1 MGLGAEET
9 EAMTDETSAGVRKA
23 GVVGM
28 ISGKVRVEIHLLQ
41 VIGKTSPTVL
51 RHWDGKNARLNAV
64 IGNPPVNAVSETGI
78 RNSVVGTFL
87 REKRVLAASVSV
99 ASPLARKEDVNVSL
113 VGRSVIRKIG
123 LKTGRIVLE
132 AVRVPLGKAI
142 VRKAASETVSAIV
155 LSTGKGISRIA
166 RRVVSVLRTI
176 VGSVHFRGMI
186 VFPGVKTGE
195 GGFRARIVAATVR
208 DVFREKAVLKIALPV
223 KTVSPVAD
231 GMPEVG
237 IPLTGKVVLQAVP
250 ASEAAL
256 AVTGIVRK
264 AVVLN
269 VLRSVAAMTEASAA
283 SVPLRTRPS

>member
-23 GVVGM
+23 GAVGM

-41 VIGKTSPTVL
+41 VIGKTSPTTP
-51 RHWDGKNARLNAV
+51 RHSGGKNARLNAA

-99 ASPLARKEDVNVSL
+99 ASPLARKGNVKVSL
-113 VGRSVIRKIG
+113 AGRSTIRKIG
-123 LKTGRIVLE
+123 LKTGQGGLE
-132 AVRVPLGKAI
+132 TVPVPWGKAV
-142 VRKAASETVSAIV
+142 VRKAASEAVLAVV
-155 LSTGKGISRIA
+155 LSAGNGISRIA

-176 VGSVHFRGMI
+176 VGIVHFRGMI
-186 VFPGVKTGE
+186 VFPGLKTGE
-195 GGFRARIVAATVR
+195 GGFRARSVAATVR
-208 DVFREKAVLKIALPV
+208 DVFREKAVLKTAHPV
-223 KTVSPVAD
+223 MIVSPVAD

-237 IPLTGKVVLQAVP
+237 GPLTGKAVLRGVP
-250 ASEAAL
+250 VSEAAS
-256 AVTGIVRK
+256 AVTGVVRK

-269 VLRSVAAMTEASAA
+269 VLRSVAAMTGA
-283 SVPLRTRPS
+283 SVANVPR

>member
-41 VIGKTSPTVL
+41 VIGKTNPTTL
-51 RHWDGKNARLNAV
+51 RHSGGKNARLNAA

-99 ASPLARKEDVNVSL
+99 ASPLARKENVNVSL
-113 VGRSVIRKIG
+113 AGRSTIRKIG
-123 LKTGRIVLE
+123 LKTGQGGLE
-132 AVRVPLGKAI
+132 TVPVPLGKAG
-142 VRKAASETVSAIV
+142 VRKAASEAVSAVV
-155 LSTGKGISRIA
+155 LSAGNGILRIA

-176 VGSVHFRGMI
+176 VGIVHFRGMI
-186 VFPGVKTGE
+186 VFPGLKTGE

-208 DVFREKAVLKIALPV
+208 DVFREKAVLKTAHPV
-223 KTVSPVAD
+223 MIVSPVAD

-237 IPLTGKVVLQAVP
+237 VPLTGKAVLRGVP
-250 ASEAAL
+250 ASEAAS
-256 AVTGIVRK
+256 AATGVVRK

-269 VLRSVAAMTEASAA
+269 VLRSVVAMREASVAND
-283 SVPLRTRPS
+283 PR

>member
-41 VIGKTSPTVL
+41 VIGKTSPTTP
-51 RHWDGKNARLNAV
+51 RHSGGKNARLNAA
-64 IGNPPVNAVSETGI
+64 IGNLPVNAVSEIGI

-99 ASPLARKEDVNVSL
+99 ASPLARKENVNVSL
-113 VGRSVIRKIG
+113 AGRSTIRKIG
-123 LKTGRIVLE
+123 LKIGQGDLE
-132 AVRVPLGKAI
+132 TVPVPLGKVV
-142 VRKAASETVSAIV
+142 VRKAASEAVLAVV
-155 LSTGKGISRIA
+155 LSAGNGILRIA

-176 VGSVHFRGMI
+176 VGTVYFRGMI
-186 VFPGVKTGE
+186 VFPGLKTGE
-195 GGFRARIVAATVR
+195 GGFRARSVAATVR
-208 DVFREKAVLKIALPV
+208 DVLREKAVLKTAHPV
-223 KTVSPVAD
+223 MIVSPVAD

-237 IPLTGKVVLQAVP
+237 VPLTGKAVLRGVP
-250 ASEAAL
+250 VSEAAS
-256 AVTGIVRK
+256 AVTGVVRK

-269 VLRSVAAMTEASAA
+269 VLRSVAAMTGA
-283 SVPLRTRPS
+283 SVANVPG

>member
-41 VIGKTSPTVL
+41 VIGKTSPTAL

-64 IGNPPVNAVSETGI
+64 TGNPPVNAVSETGI
-78 RNSVVGTFL
+78 RNSVIGTSL

-99 ASPLARKEDVNVSL
+99 ASPLARKENVNVSL
-113 VGRSVIRKIG
+113 AGRSTIRKIG
-123 LKTGRIVLE
+123 LKIGQGDLE
-132 AVRVPLGKAI
+132 TVPVPLGKVV
-142 VRKAASETVSAIV
+142 VRKAASEAVLAVV
-155 LSTGKGISRIA
+155 LSAGNGISRIA

-176 VGSVHFRGMI
+176 VGTVYFRGMI
-186 VFPGVKTGE
+186 VFPGLKTGE
-195 GGFRARIVAATVR
+195 GGFRARSVAATVR
-208 DVFREKAVLKIALPV
+208 DVLREKAVLKTAHPV
-223 KTVSPVAD
+223 MIVSPVAD

-237 IPLTGKVVLQAVP
+237 VPLTGKAVLRGVP
-250 ASEAAL
+250 VSEAAS
-256 AVTGIVRK
+256 AVTGVVRK

-269 VLRSVAAMTEASAA
+269 VLRSVAAMTGA
-283 SVPLRTRPS
+283 SVANVPR

>member
-41 VIGKTSPTVL
+41 VIGKTSPTTP
-51 RHWDGKNARLNAV
+51 RHSGGKNARLNAA
-64 IGNPPVNAVSETGI
+64 IGNPPVNAVSEIGI

-99 ASPLARKEDVNVSL
+99 ASPLARKENVNVSL
-113 VGRSVIRKIG
+113 AGRSTIRKIG
-123 LKTGRIVLE
+123 LKIGQGDLE
-132 AVRVPLGKAI
+132 TVPVPWGKVV
-142 VRKAASETVSAIV
+142 VRKAASEAVLAVV
-155 LSTGKGISRIA
+155 LSAGNGILRIA

-176 VGSVHFRGMI
+176 VGIVHFRGMI

-208 DVFREKAVLKIALPV
+208 DVFREKAVLKTAHPV
-223 KTVSPVAD
+223 MIVSPVAD

-237 IPLTGKVVLQAVP
+237 VPLTGKAVLRGVP
-250 ASEAAL
+250 VSEAAS
-256 AVTGIVRK
+256 AVTGVVRK

-269 VLRSVAAMTEASAA
+269 VLRSVVAMREASVAND
-283 SVPLRTRPS
+283 PR

>member
-41 VIGKTSPTVL
+41 VIGKTSPTTP
-51 RHWDGKNARLNAV
+51 RHSGGKNARLNAA
-64 IGNPPVNAVSETGI
+64 IGNLPVNAVSEIGI

-99 ASPLARKEDVNVSL
+99 ASPLARKGNVNVSL
-113 VGRSVIRKIG
+113 AGRSTIRKIG
-123 LKTGRIVLE
+123 LKIGQGDLE
-132 AVRVPLGKAI
+132 TVPVPLGKVV
-142 VRKAASETVSAIV
+142 VRKAASEAVLAVV
-155 LSTGKGISRIA
+155 LSAGNGILRIA

-176 VGSVHFRGMI
+176 VGTVYFRGMI
-186 VFPGVKTGE
+186 VFPGLKTGE
-195 GGFRARIVAATVR
+195 GGFRARSVAATVR
-208 DVFREKAVLKIALPV
+208 DVLREKAVLKTAHPV
-223 KTVSPVAD
+223 MIVSPVAD

-237 IPLTGKVVLQAVP
+237 VPLTGKAVLRGVP
-250 ASEAAL
+250 VSEAA
-256 AVTGIVRK
+256 TGVVRK

-283 SVPLRTRPS
+283 NVPG

>member
-41 VIGKTSPTVL
+41 VIGKTSPTTP
-51 RHWDGKNARLNAV
+51 RHSGGKNARLNAA
-64 IGNPPVNAVSETGI
+64 IGNLPVNAVSEIGI

-99 ASPLARKEDVNVSL
+99 ASPLARKENVNVSL
-113 VGRSVIRKIG
+113 AGRSTIRKIG
-123 LKTGRIVLE
+123 LKIGQGDLE
-132 AVRVPLGKAI
+132 TVPIPLGKVV
-142 VRKAASETVSAIV
+142 VRKAASEAVLAVV
-155 LSTGKGISRIA
+155 LSAGNGILRIA

-176 VGSVHFRGMI
+176 VGTVYFRGMI
-186 VFPGVKTGE
+186 VFPGLKTGE
-195 GGFRARIVAATVR
+195 GGFRARSVAATVR
-208 DVFREKAVLKIALPV
+208 DVLREKAVLKTAHPV
-223 KTVSPVAD
+223 MIVSPVAD

-237 IPLTGKVVLQAVP
+237 VPLTGKAVLRGVP
-250 ASEAAL
+250 VSEAA
-256 AVTGIVRK
+256 TGVVRK

-283 SVPLRTRPS
+283 NVPG

>member
-41 VIGKTSPTVL
+41 VIGKTSPTTP
-51 RHWDGKNARLNAV
+51 RHSGGKNARLNAA
-64 IGNPPVNAVSETGI
+64 IGNLPVNAVSEIGI

-99 ASPLARKEDVNVSL
+99 ASPLARKENVNVSL
-113 VGRSVIRKIG
+113 AGRSTIRKIG
-123 LKTGRIVLE
+123 LKTGQGDLE
-132 AVRVPLGKAI
+132 TVPVPLGKVV
-142 VRKAASETVSAIV
+142 VRKAASEAVLAVV
-155 LSTGKGISRIA
+155 LSAGNGILRIA

-176 VGSVHFRGMI
+176 VGIVHFRGMI
-186 VFPGVKTGE
+186 VFPGLKTGE

-208 DVFREKAVLKIALPV
+208 DVFREKAVLKTAHPV
-223 KTVSPVAD
+223 MIVSLVAD

-237 IPLTGKVVLQAVP
+237 GLLTGKAVLRGVP
-250 ASEAAL
+250 ASEAAS
-256 AVTGIVRK
+256 AATGVVRK

-269 VLRSVAAMTEASAA
+269 VLRSVVAMREASVAND
-283 SVPLRTRPS
+283 PR

>member
-41 VIGKTSPTVL
+41 VIGKTSPTTP
-51 RHWDGKNARLNAV
+51 RHSGGKNARLNAA
-64 IGNPPVNAVSETGI
+64 IGNLPVNAVSETGI

-87 REKRVLAASVSV
+87 REKRVLAASVLV
-99 ASPLARKEDVNVSL
+99 ASPLARKGNENVFL
-113 VGRSVIRKIG
+113 AGRSTIRKIG
-123 LKTGRIVLE
+123 LKIGQGDLE
-132 AVRVPLGKAI
+132 TVPVPLGKVV
-142 VRKAASETVSAIV
+142 VRKAASEAVLAVV
-155 LSTGKGISRIA
+155 LSAGNGILRIA

-176 VGSVHFRGMI
+176 VGTVYFRGMI
-186 VFPGVKTGE
+186 VFPGLKTGE
-195 GGFRARIVAATVR
+195 GGFRARSVAATVR

-237 IPLTGKVVLQAVP
+237 VPLTGKAVLRGVP
-250 ASEAAL
+250 VSEAAS
-256 AVTGIVRK
+256 AVTGVVRK

-269 VLRSVAAMTEASAA
+269 VLRSVAAMTGA
-283 SVPLRTRPS
+283 SVANVPR

>member
-41 VIGKTSPTVL
+41 VIGKTSPTTP
-51 RHWDGKNARLNAV
+51 RHSGGKNARLNAA
-64 IGNPPVNAVSETGI
+64 IGNLPVNAVSEIGI

-99 ASPLARKEDVNVSL
+99 ASPLARKENVNVSL
-113 VGRSVIRKIG
+113 AGRSTIRKIG
-123 LKTGRIVLE
+123 LKTGQGGLE
-132 AVRVPLGKAI
+132 TVPVPLGKAV
-142 VRKAASETVSAIV
+142 VRKAASEAVSVDV
-155 LSTGKGISRIA
+155 LSAGKGISRIA

-176 VGSVHFRGMI
+176 VGIVHFRGMI
-186 VFPGVKTGE
+186 VFPGLKTGE
-195 GGFRARIVAATVR
+195 GGFRARSVAATVR
-208 DVFREKAVLKIALPV
+208 DVFREKAVLKTAHPV
-223 KTVSPVAD
+223 MIVSPVAD

-237 IPLTGKVVLQAVP
+237 GPLTGKAVLRGVP
-250 ASEAAL
+250 VSEAAS
-256 AVTGIVRK
+256 AVTGVVRK

-269 VLRSVAAMTEASAA
+269 VLRSVAAMTGA
-283 SVPLRTRPS
+283 SVANVPR

>member
-41 VIGKTSPTVL
+41 VIGKTSPTTP
-51 RHWDGKNARLNAV
+51 RHSGGKNARLNAA
-64 IGNPPVNAVSETGI
+64 IGNLPVNAVSETGI

-99 ASPLARKEDVNVSL
+99 ASPLARKENVNVSL
-113 VGRSVIRKIG
+113 AGRSTIRKIG
-123 LKTGRIVLE
+123 LKIGQGDLE
-132 AVRVPLGKAI
+132 TVPVPWGKVV
-142 VRKAASETVSAIV
+142 VRKAASEAVLAVV
-155 LSTGKGISRIA
+155 LSAGNGILRIA

-176 VGSVHFRGMI
+176 VGIVHFRGMI

-208 DVFREKAVLKIALPV
+208 DVFREKAVLKTAHPV
-223 KTVSPVAD
+223 MIVSLVAD

-237 IPLTGKVVLQAVP
+237 GLLTGKAVLRGVP
-250 ASEAAL
+250 ASEAAS
-256 AVTGIVRK
+256 AATGVVRK

-269 VLRSVAAMTEASAA
+269 VLRSVVAMREASVAND
-283 SVPLRTRPS
+283 PR

>member
-23 GVVGM
+23 GAVGM

-41 VIGKTSPTVL
+41 VIGKTSPTTP
-51 RHWDGKNARLNAV
+51 RHSGGKNARLNAA

-99 ASPLARKEDVNVSL
+99 ASPLARKENVNVSL
-113 VGRSVIRKIG
+113 AGRSTIRKIG
-123 LKTGRIVLE
+123 LKTGQGGLE
-132 AVRVPLGKAI
+132 TVPVPLGKAG
-142 VRKAASETVSAIV
+142 VRKAASEAVSVDV
-155 LSTGKGISRIA
+155 LSAGNGRSRIS

-176 VGSVHFRGMI
+176 VGTVHFRGMI

-208 DVFREKAVLKIALPV
+208 DVLREKAVLKIALPV

-237 IPLTGKVVLQAVP
+237 VPLTGKAVLRGVP
-250 ASEAAL
+250 VSEAAS
-256 AVTGIVRK
+256 AATGVVRK

-283 SVPLRTRPS
+283 NVPG

>member
-41 VIGKTSPTVL
+41 VIGKTNPTTL
-51 RHWDGKNARLNAV
+51 RHSGGKNARLNAA
-64 IGNPPVNAVSETGI
+64 IGNLPVNAVSEIGI

-99 ASPLARKEDVNVSL
+99 ASPLARKENVNVSL
-113 VGRSVIRKIG
+113 AGRSTIRKIG
-123 LKTGRIVLE
+123 LKTGQGDLE
-132 AVRVPLGKAI
+132 TVPVPWGKVV
-142 VRKAASETVSAIV
+142 VRKAASEAVLAVV
-155 LSTGKGISRIA
+155 LSAGNGILRIA

-176 VGSVHFRGMI
+176 VGIVHFRGMI

-208 DVFREKAVLKIALPV
+208 DVFREKAVLKTAHPV
-223 KTVSPVAD
+223 MIVSLVAD

-237 IPLTGKVVLQAVP
+237 GLLTGKAVLRGVP
-250 ASEAAL
+250 ASEAAS
-256 AVTGIVRK
+256 AATGVVRK

-269 VLRSVAAMTEASAA
+269 VLRSVVAMREASVAND
-283 SVPLRTRPS
+283 PR

>member
-23 GVVGM
+23 GAVGM

-41 VIGKTSPTVL
+41 VIGKTSPTTP
-51 RHWDGKNARLNAV
+51 RHSGGKNARLNAA

-87 REKRVLAASVSV
+87 REKRVLVASVSV
-99 ASPLARKEDVNVSL
+99 ASPLARKGNVNVSL
-113 VGRSVIRKIG
+113 AGRSTIRKIG
-123 LKTGRIVLE
+123 LKTGQGGLE
-132 AVRVPLGKAI
+132 TVPVPLGKAG
-142 VRKAASETVSAIV
+142 VRKAASEAVSAVV
-155 LSTGKGISRIA
+155 LSAGTGKGISRIA

-176 VGSVHFRGMI
+176 VGIVHFRGMI

-208 DVFREKAVLKIALPV
+208 DVFREKAVLKTAHPV
-223 KTVSPVAD
+223 MIVSLVAD

-237 IPLTGKVVLQAVP
+237 GLLTGKAVLRGVP
-250 ASEAAL
+250 VSEAASV
-256 AVTGIVRK
+256 ATGVVRK
-264 AVVLN
+264 AAVLN
-269 VLRSVAAMTEASAA
+269 VLRSVAAMTEASVAN
-283 SVPLRTRPS
+283 VPR

>member
-23 GVVGM
+23 GAVGM

-41 VIGKTSPTVL
+41 VIGKTSPTTP
-51 RHWDGKNARLNAV
+51 RHSGGKNARLNAA

-99 ASPLARKEDVNVSL
+99 ASPLARKENVNVSL
-113 VGRSVIRKIG
+113 AGRSTIRKIG
-123 LKTGRIVLE
+123 LKTGQGGLE
-132 AVRVPLGKAI
+132 TVPVPLGKAG
-142 VRKAASETVSAIV
+142 VRKAASEAVSVDV
-155 LSTGKGISRIA
+155 LSAGNGISRIA

-176 VGSVHFRGMI
+176 VGTVHFRGMI
-186 VFPGVKTGE
+186 VFPGLKTGE

-208 DVFREKAVLKIALPV
+208 DVLREKAVLKIALPV

-237 IPLTGKVVLQAVP
+237 VPLTGKAVLRGVP
-250 ASEAAL
+250 VSEAAS
-256 AVTGIVRK
+256 AATGVVRK
-264 AVVLN
+264 AAVLN

-283 SVPLRTRPS
+283 NVPR

>member
-23 GVVGM
+23 GAVGM

-41 VIGKTSPTVL
+41 VIGKTSPTTP
-51 RHWDGKNARLNAV
+51 RHSGGKNARLNAA

-99 ASPLARKEDVNVSL
+99 ASPLARKENVNVSL
-113 VGRSVIRKIG
+113 AGRSTIRKIG
-123 LKTGRIVLE
+123 LKTGQGGLE
-132 AVRVPLGKAI
+132 TVPVPLGKAG
-142 VRKAASETVSAIV
+142 VRKAASEAVSVDV
-155 LSTGKGISRIA
+155 LSAGNGISRIA

-176 VGSVHFRGMI
+176 VGTVHFRGMI
-186 VFPGVKTGE
+186 VFPGLKTGE

-208 DVFREKAVLKIALPV
+208 DVLREKAVLKIALPV

-237 IPLTGKVVLQAVP
+237 VPLTGKAVLRGVP
-250 ASEAAL
+250 VSEAAS
-256 AVTGIVRK
+256 AATGVVRK
-264 AVVLN
+264 AAVLN

-283 SVPLRTRPS
+283 NVPG

>member
-41 VIGKTSPTVL
+41 VIGKTSPTAL

-113 VGRSVIRKIG
+113 AGRSVIRKIG

-132 AVRVPLGKAI
+132 AVRVPLGKTI

-155 LSTGKGISRIA
+155 LSAGKGISRIA

-176 VGSVHFRGMI
+176 AGTVHFRGMI

-269 VLRSVAAMTEASAA
+269 VLRSVAAMREASAA

>member
-23 GVVGM
+23 GAVGM

-41 VIGKTSPTVL
+41 VIGKTNPTTP
-51 RHWDGKNARLNAV
+51 RHSGGKNARLNAA
-64 IGNPPVNAVSETGI
+64 IGNLPVNAVSEIGI

-99 ASPLARKEDVNVSL
+99 ASPLARKENVNVSL
-113 VGRSVIRKIG
+113 AGRSTIRKIG
-123 LKTGRIVLE
+123 LKIGQGGLE
-132 AVRVPLGKAI
+132 TVPVPLGKVV
-142 VRKAASETVSAIV
+142 VRKAASEAVLAVV
-155 LSTGKGISRIA
+155 LSAGNGISRIA

-176 VGSVHFRGMI
+176 VGTVYFRGMI
-186 VFPGVKTGE
+186 VFPGLKTGE
-195 GGFRARIVAATVR
+195 GGFRARSVAATVR
-208 DVFREKAVLKIALPV
+208 DVLREKAVLKTAHPV
-223 KTVSPVAD
+223 MIVSPVAD

-237 IPLTGKVVLQAVP
+237 VPLTGKAVLRGVP
-250 ASEAAL
+250 VSEAAS

-269 VLRSVAAMTEASAA
+269 VLRSVAAMTGA
-283 SVPLRTRPS
+283 SVANVPR

>member
-41 VIGKTSPTVL
+41 VIGKTSPTTL
-51 RHWDGKNARLNAV
+51 RHSGGKNARLNAA

-99 ASPLARKEDVNVSL
+99 ASPLARKENVNVSL
-113 VGRSVIRKIG
+113 AGRSTIRKIG
-123 LKTGRIVLE
+123 LKTGRGGLE
-132 AVRVPLGKAI
+132 TVPVPLGKAG
-142 VRKAASETVSAIV
+142 VRKAASEAVSAVV
-155 LSTGKGISRIA
+155 LSAGNGISRIA

-176 VGSVHFRGMI
+176 VGIVHFRGMI

-208 DVFREKAVLKIALPV
+208 DVFREKAVLKTAHPV
-223 KTVSPVAD
+223 MIVSLVAD

-237 IPLTGKVVLQAVP
+237 GLLTGKAVLRGVP
-250 ASEAAL
+250 ASEAAS
-256 AVTGIVRK
+256 AATGVVRK

-269 VLRSVAAMTEASAA
+269 VLRSVVAMREASVAND
-283 SVPLRTRPS
+283 PR

>member
-23 GVVGM
+23 GAVGM

-41 VIGKTSPTVL
+41 VIGKTNPTTP
-51 RHWDGKNARLNAV
+51 RHSGGKNARLNAA
-64 IGNPPVNAVSETGI
+64 IGNLPVNAVSEIGI

-99 ASPLARKEDVNVSL
+99 ASPLARKENVNVSL
-113 VGRSVIRKIG
+113 AGRSTIRKIG
-123 LKTGRIVLE
+123 LKIGQGDLE
-132 AVRVPLGKAI
+132 TVPVPLGKVV
-142 VRKAASETVSAIV
+142 VRKAASEAVLAVV
-155 LSTGKGISRIA
+155 LSAGNGISRIA

-176 VGSVHFRGMI
+176 VGTVYFRGMI
-186 VFPGVKTGE
+186 VFPGLKTGE
-195 GGFRARIVAATVR
+195 GGFRARSVAATVR
-208 DVFREKAVLKIALPV
+208 DVLREKAVLKTAHPV
-223 KTVSPVAD
+223 MIVSPVAD

-237 IPLTGKVVLQAVP
+237 VPLTGKAVLRGVP
-250 ASEAAL
+250 VSEAAS

-269 VLRSVAAMTEASAA
+269 VLRSVAAMTGA
-283 SVPLRTRPS
+283 SVANVPR

>member
-155 LSTGKGISRIA
+155 LSAGKGISRIA

-269 VLRSVAAMTEASAA
+269 VLRSVAAMREASAA

>member
-41 VIGKTSPTVL
+41 VIGKTSPTTP
-51 RHWDGKNARLNAV
+51 RHSGGKNARLNAA
-64 IGNPPVNAVSETGI
+64 IGNLPVNAVSEIGI

-99 ASPLARKEDVNVSL
+99 ASPLARKGNVNVSL
-113 VGRSVIRKIG
+113 AGRSTIRKIG
-123 LKTGRIVLE
+123 LKIGQGDLE
-132 AVRVPLGKAI
+132 TVPVPLGKVV
-142 VRKAASETVSAIV
+142 VRKAASEAVLAVV
-155 LSTGKGISRIA
+155 LSAGNGILRIA

-176 VGSVHFRGMI
+176 VGTVYFRGMI
-186 VFPGVKTGE
+186 VFPGLKTGE
-195 GGFRARIVAATVR
+195 GGFRARSVAATVR
-208 DVFREKAVLKIALPV
+208 DVLREKAVLKTAHPV
-223 KTVSPVAD
+223 MIVSPVAD

-237 IPLTGKVVLQAVP
+237 VPLTGKAVLRGVP
-250 ASEAAL
+250 VSEAAS
-256 AVTGIVRK
+256 AVTGVVRK

-283 SVPLRTRPS
+283 NVPG

>member
-41 VIGKTSPTVL
+41 VIGKTSPTTP
-51 RHWDGKNARLNAV
+51 RHSGGKNARLNAA
-64 IGNPPVNAVSETGI
+64 IGNLPVNAVSEIGI

-99 ASPLARKEDVNVSL
+99 ASPLARKENVNVSL
-113 VGRSVIRKIG
+113 AGRSTIRKIG
-123 LKTGRIVLE
+123 LKIGQGDLE
-132 AVRVPLGKAI
+132 TVPVPWGKVV
-142 VRKAASETVSAIV
+142 VRKAASEAVLAVV
-155 LSTGKGISRIA
+155 LSAGNGILRIA

-176 VGSVHFRGMI
+176 VGIVHFRGMI

-208 DVFREKAVLKIALPV
+208 DVFREKAVLKTAHPV
-223 KTVSPVAD
+223 MIVSLVAD
-231 GMPEVG
+231 GLPEVG
-237 IPLTGKVVLQAVP
+237 GLLTGKAVLRGVP
-250 ASEAAL
+250 ASEAAS
-256 AVTGIVRK
+256 AATGVVRK

-269 VLRSVAAMTEASAA
+269 VLRSVVAMREASVAND
-283 SVPLRTRPS
+283 PR

>member
-41 VIGKTSPTVL
+41 VIGKTSPTTP
-51 RHWDGKNARLNAV
+51 RHSGGKNARLNAA
-64 IGNPPVNAVSETGI
+64 IGNLPVNAVSEIGI

-99 ASPLARKEDVNVSL
+99 ASPLARKENVNVSL
-113 VGRSVIRKIG
+113 AGRSTIRKIG
-123 LKTGRIVLE
+123 LKIGQGDLE
-132 AVRVPLGKAI
+132 TVPVPLGKVV
-142 VRKAASETVSAIV
+142 VRKAASEAVLAVV
-155 LSTGKGISRIA
+155 LSAGNGILRIA

-176 VGSVHFRGMI
+176 VGTVYFRGMI
-186 VFPGVKTGE
+186 VFPGLKTGE
-195 GGFRARIVAATVR
+195 GGFRARSVAATVR
-208 DVFREKAVLKIALPV
+208 DVLREKAVLKTAHPV
-223 KTVSPVAD
+223 MIVSPVAD

-237 IPLTGKVVLQAVP
+237 VPLTGKAVLRGVP
-250 ASEAAL
+250 VSEAAS
-256 AVTGIVRK
+256 AVTGVVRK

-269 VLRSVAAMTEASAA
+269 VLRSVVAMREASVAND
-283 SVPLRTRPS
+283 PR

>member
-41 VIGKTSPTVL
+41 VIGKTSPTTP
-51 RHWDGKNARLNAV
+51 RHSGGKNARLNAA
-64 IGNPPVNAVSETGI
+64 IGNLPVNAVSEIGI

-99 ASPLARKEDVNVSL
+99 ASPLARKGNVNVSL
-113 VGRSVIRKIG
+113 AGRSTIRKIG
-123 LKTGRIVLE
+123 LKIGQGDLE
-132 AVRVPLGKAI
+132 TVPVPLGKVV
-142 VRKAASETVSAIV
+142 VRKAASEAVLAVV
-155 LSTGKGISRIA
+155 LSAGNGILRIA

-176 VGSVHFRGMI
+176 VGTVYFRGMI
-186 VFPGVKTGE
+186 VFPGLKTGE
-195 GGFRARIVAATVR
+195 GGFRARSVAATVR
-208 DVFREKAVLKIALPV
+208 DVLREKAVLKTAHPV
-223 KTVSPVAD
+223 MIVSPVAD

-237 IPLTGKVVLQAVP
+237 VPLTGKAVLRGVP
-250 ASEAAL
+250 VSEAA
-256 AVTGIVRK
+256 TGVVRK

>member
-41 VIGKTSPTVL
+41 VIGKTSPTTP
-51 RHWDGKNARLNAV
+51 RHSGGKNARLNAA
-64 IGNPPVNAVSETGI
+64 IGNLPVNAVSEIGI

-99 ASPLARKEDVNVSL
+99 ASPLARKENVNVSL
-113 VGRSVIRKIG
+113 AGRSTIRKIG
-123 LKTGRIVLE
+123 LKIGQGDLE
-132 AVRVPLGKAI
+132 TVPVPLGKVV
-142 VRKAASETVSAIV
+142 VRKAASEAVLAVV
-155 LSTGKGISRIA
+155 LSAGNGILRIA

-176 VGSVHFRGMI
+176 VGTVYFRGMI
-186 VFPGVKTGE
+186 VFPGLKTGE
-195 GGFRARIVAATVR
+195 GGFRARSVAATVR
-208 DVFREKAVLKIALPV
+208 DVLREKAVLKTAHPV
-223 KTVSPVAD
+223 MIVSPVAD

-237 IPLTGKVVLQAVP
+237 VPLTGKAVLRGVP
-250 ASEAAL
+250 VSEAA
-256 AVTGIVRK
+256 TGVARK
-264 AVVLN
+264 GVVLN

-283 SVPLRTRPS
+283 NVPG